1 MGFRHADNDLHA
13 LVRRL
18 NGRLQHGACFAY
30 SRRHAKE
37 DFQQAAAGTASSLR
51 MEARI
56 LSARWLSEC
65 VSENMKR
72 GIGMISGL
80 NVGINLMEERSGRK

>member
-1 MGFRHADNDLHA
+1 M
-13 LVRRL
+13 
-18 NGRLQHGACFAY
+18 FAY

-37 DFQQAAAGTASSLR
+37 DFQQAAAGRASSLR

>member
-37 DFQQAAAGTASSLR
+37 DFQQAAAGTGFLPPDGGQNPVRPLAVR
-51 MEARI
+51 MRF
-56 LSARWLSEC
+56 
-65 VSENMKR
+65 
-72 GIGMISGL
+72 
-80 NVGINLMEERSGRK
+80 